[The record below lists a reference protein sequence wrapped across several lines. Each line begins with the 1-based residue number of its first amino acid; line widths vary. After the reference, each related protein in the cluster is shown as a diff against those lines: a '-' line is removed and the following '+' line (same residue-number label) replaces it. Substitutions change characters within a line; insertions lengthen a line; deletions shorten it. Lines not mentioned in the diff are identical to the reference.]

1 MSKTV
6 FVVSKQ
12 PLGINYPPY
21 PLDSYIDER
30 ELIKETPKGL
40 RLSINYGKYGTI
52 FLHDRYEFFDSHRE
66 ALLYLEAEAKRVLAD
81 LQEKASQF
89 QVFVG
94 ALSHEILKDAASI
107 NDKPPVSLSITA
119 ADSEA
124 LAAMPDSGWF
134 TLTDSW
140 SSSINR
146 PQYRLDRLV
155 AAGCL
160 EWRGSGEYPRRVIE
174 YRKTEGGAA

>member
-52 FLHDRYEFFDSHRE
+52 FLYERYEFFDSHQE
-66 ALLYLEAEAKRVLAD
+66 ALLYLEAEAKRVLTD

-89 QVFVG
+89 QVFIG
-94 ALSHEILKDAASI
+94 ALSHEILKDKTS
-107 NDKPPVSLSITA
+107 S
-119 ADSEA
+119 
-124 LAAMPDSGWF
+124 
-134 TLTDSW
+134 TDS
-140 SSSINR
+140 
-146 PQYRLDRLV
+146 
-155 AAGCL
+155 
-160 EWRGSGEYPRRVIE
+160 
-174 YRKTEGGAA
+174 RKAEGGAA